1 MPAVLS
7 DKNQNY
13 ERRMFIF
20 AQQKYL
26 LNLLLKVYQT
36 SFPVYI
42 PKVTEKHKNPMAT
55 VIMKKKK
62 LCFHKN
68 DSNSEVLIFLFTSQS
83 NLRRLYKRITVLTPQ
98 LSMGYDIC

>member
-1 MPAVLS
+1 MPAVLG

-20 AQQKYL
+20 AQHKYL

-42 PKVTEKHKNPMAT
+42 SKVTEKHKNPMAT
-55 VIMKKKK
+55 VIMKKKH
-62 LCFHKN
+62 CFHKN
-68 DSNSEVLIFLFTSQS
+68 DSNSEVLIYEPKQPPSS
-83 NLRRLYKRITVLTPQ
+83 IEKNNRLTPQ

>member
-1 MPAVLS
+1 MPAVLG

-20 AQQKYL
+20 AQHKYL

-42 PKVTEKHKNPMAT
+42 SKVTEKHKNPMAT
-55 VIMKKKK
+55 VIMKKKT

-68 DSNSEVLIFLFTSQS
+68 DSNSEVLIYEPKQPPSS
-83 NLRRLYKRITVLTPQ
+83 IEKNNCLTPQ

>member
-42 PKVTEKHKNPMAT
+42 PKVTAKHKNPMAT
-55 VIMKKKK
+55 VIMKKK
-62 LCFHKN
+62 
-68 DSNSEVLIFLFTSQS
+68 NSVSIKMILIQKF
-83 NLRRLYKRITVLTPQ
+83 
-98 LSMGYDIC
+98 